1 LVRPAQETACTT
13 RGNEVQPVDT
23 PADRRC
29 SWGIL
34 LVQRLLVGLFAV
46 LTLTLTVLVVPVYAG
61 A

>member
-1 LVRPAQETACTT
+1 VEL
-13 RGNEVQPVDT
+13 VDT

-34 LVQRLLVGLFAV
+34 LVQRLLVGLFAF